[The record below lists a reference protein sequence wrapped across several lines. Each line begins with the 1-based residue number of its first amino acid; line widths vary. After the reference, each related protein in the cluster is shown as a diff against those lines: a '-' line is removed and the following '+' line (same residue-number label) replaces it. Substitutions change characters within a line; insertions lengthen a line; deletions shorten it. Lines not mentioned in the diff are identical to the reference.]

1 MTTGSKE
8 LVEAVDDDNAA
19 VTLGILGI
27 LGGRARRL
35 LQQQLHH
42 LLRQPAV
49 RQKLHE
55 PRLPQLLLLRRPLAP
70 RPQQRVEP
78 RRLRLQCAED
88 PQRSDDGVDQHGGP
102 APDGL
107 LEGEVDG
114 AVRERRQGEAEG
126 ARGRARR
133 HVRDEAGGGFCRGE
147 EEEDVVRRTRA
158 VKSSLG
164 RTKQVIEVD
173 TPCSASS
180 SAKGRGEG

>member
-42 LLRQPAV
+42 LLRHPAV

-70 RPQQRVEP
+70 RPQQRVKP
-78 RRLRLQCAED
+78 RRLRLQCAEE
-88 PQRSDDGVDQHGGP
+88 PPLLDDGVDRHSGP
-102 APDGL
+102 ASDGL

-114 AVRERRQGEAEG
+114 AVREGRRWEAEG
-126 ARGRARR
+126 ARGRAR
-133 HVRDEAGGGFCRGE
+133 HHARDEVSGSFGRGE

-158 VKSSLG
+158 VRSSSG
-164 RTKQVIEVD
+164 RTKQMIKVD
-173 TPCSASS
+173 TP
-180 SAKGRGEG
+180 

>member
-1 MTTGSKE
+1 MTTGSEE
-8 LVEAVDDDNAA
+8 LVEAVNDDNVA

-27 LGGRARRL
+27 LGGRARHL

-70 RPQQRVEP
+70 CPQQRVEP
-78 RRLRLQCAED
+78 RRLRLQCAEEPPLLD
-88 PQRSDDGVDQHGGP
+88 YGVDRNGGP

-114 AVRERRQGEAEG
+114 TVCEGHRGEAEG

-133 HVRDEAGGGFCRGE
+133 HAGDEVGGGFGRGE

-158 VKSSLG
+158 VKSSSW
-164 RTKQVIEVD
+164 RTKQMIEVD
-173 TPCSASS
+173 TP
-180 SAKGRGEG
+180 